1 MTGESGHDYP
11 EERTAVDVRA
21 ASRGDVLLS
30 FVERVAD
37 SELLLSV
44 GQDKTQR
51 RVRLEPSERLELIWR
66 GPEDLRSAPAEL
78 ISVDGVGS
86 DAPMWRV
93 RLTGPAARGQ
103 RRAAVRAPLM
113 VPMSIC
119 VDNRNREA
127 VSVDLSEG
135 GVRCLLDD
143 DATAHLQRS
152 DTATGDVEPTSSVD
166 KWLEVGKVVAITVDL
181 EQEQISC
188 EAEVIR
194 RHHRA
199 DRRKELSLR
208 FIGLGEYRE
217 DMIRRHVFAGLRD
230 LRARGLI

>member
-1 MTGESGHDYP
+1 MNGDSGHDYP

-21 ASRGDVLLS
+21 ASRDDVLLS
-30 FVERVAD
+30 FVEKVTD

-51 RVRLEPSERLELIWR
+51 RVRLEPAERLDLIWR

-93 RLTGPAARGQ
+93 RLSGPAARGQ
-103 RRAAVRAPLM
+103 RRAAVRAPLT
-113 VPMSIC
+113 VPISIC
-119 VDNRNREA
+119 VDNHKRAA
-127 VSVDLSEG
+127 VSVDVSEG
-135 GVRCLLDD
+135 GVRCVLDE
-143 DATAHLQRS
+143 DATAHTERL
-152 DTATGDVEPTSSVD
+152 DTATGDVAHSSTVD
-166 KWLEVGKVVAITVDL
+166 KALEVGKVVAITVDL
-181 EQEQISC
+181 EEEQISC

-194 RHHRA
+194 RHHRT
-199 DRRKELSLR
+199 DRRKEVSLR

-217 DMIRRHVFAGLRD
+217 DTIRRYVFAGLRD